1 MVGKGTVK
9 SLSGLD
15 EEIRLSKEQRGKSR
29 EDVTTGGS
37 MKVLVTG
44 GAGFI
49 GSHTVDRLAL
59 EGHEVVVVDN
69 LSTGKRRNVNR
80 SARFYKVDIQSRRLE
95 RVFRNERP
103 SVVMHLAAQMD
114 VRKSVEDPIFDAQVN
129 VLGMLNV
136 IQQAVKHGTR
146 KVIFSSSGGA
156 IYGEQEVFPA
166 SETHIMQPLSP
177 YGLSKLCG
185 EQYLAYYQRV
195 GGTQVVNLR
204 YANVYGPRQDPYGEA
219 GVVAIF
225 IQKLLNNE
233 QAIINGNGRQT
244 RDFIF
249 VDDVVEANLAA
260 MGQDTQGTYNVGT
273 GMETSINDLF
283 RILVEQIGSKC
294 KELHGPA
301 KKGEQMRSVIDP
313 TKLRQEL
320 SWEPRVELSEGLKR
334 TVCYFRERMG

>member
-1 MVGKGTVK
+1 
-9 SLSGLD
+9 
-15 EEIRLSKEQRGKSR
+15 
-29 EDVTTGGS
+29 

-49 GSHTVDRLAL
+49 GSHTVDRLVL

-69 LSTGKRRNVNR
+69 LSTGRRRNINR
-80 SARFYKVDIQSRRLE
+80 AARFYKIDIQNRRLE

-114 VRKSVEDPIFDAQVN
+114 VRKSVEDPILDAQVN
-129 VLGMLNV
+129 VLGTLNLL
-136 IQQAVKHGTR
+136 QQAVKHGVR

-166 SETHIMQPLSP
+166 SETHVTQPLSP
-177 YGLSKLCG
+177 YGLSKFCG
-185 EQYLAYYQRV
+185 EQYLSYYQRV
-195 GGTQVVNLR
+195 GGIQVVNLR

-225 IQKLLNNE
+225 IQKLLNGE

-244 RDFIF
+244 RDFVF
-249 VDDVVEANLAA
+249 VDDVVEANLSV
-260 MGQDTQGTYNVGT
+260 MGQQIQGTYNVGT
-273 GMETSINDLF
+273 GKETSINDLF
-283 RILVEQIGSKC
+283 RILVEQIGSTC

-301 KKGEQMRSVIDP
+301 KQGEQARSVIDS
-313 TKLRQEL
+313 TKLRHEL
-320 SWEPRVELSEGLKR
+320 SWEPRVELCEGLKR
-334 TVCYFRERMG
+334 TVSYFRERMG